1 MFLPNQDSCDIIDVC
16 KNCSE
21 HCSVLEN
28 CYDVCLPTVEN
39 SSTILKKHTP
49 TFVFDT
55 TESSDMK
62 YEMQHVINKA
72 SLVEQRLY
80 YVGDVQNI
88 SIDIPVPKPD
98 IYSRIYLKV
107 QGIFHHFSLTCKV
120 MVCKILGT
128 FYSYFTSQNDR
139 RSAAIGG
146 KYGQL
151 STVLLKSLEIFPLFM
166 YRLQNIYFQILAYFG
181 LYMAFIETNLNML
194 VNDLLNRL
202 KWNVFMYRK

>member
-1 MFLPNQDSCDIIDVC
+1 MKQHHQQDSCDIIDVC

-72 SLVEQRLY
+72 SFVEQRLY

-88 SIDIPVPKPD
+88 SIDIPVPKPHQVAEV
-98 IYSRIYLKV
+98 YEV
-107 QGIFHHFSLTCKV
+107 
-120 MVCKILGT
+120 
-128 FYSYFTSQNDR
+128 
-139 RSAAIGG
+139 
-146 KYGQL
+146 L
-151 STVLLKSLEIFPLFM
+151 STEK
-166 YRLQNIYFQILAYFG
+166 G
-181 LYMAFIETNLNML
+181 FIVELNS
-194 VNDLLNRL
+194 VVEAIPRDVSADNNHF
-202 KWNVFMYRK
+202 W